1 MTDTPADGADAPQD
15 GARQAQA
22 GASRTVEV
30 ERKFDVDAG
39 TPVPDWTGVPGVA
52 SVTAG
57 EARHLDAL
65 YLDTDDLALARAGV
79 ALRRRTGGPDEG
91 WHLKGPLVGG
101 ARTELQWPLGDGDE
115 LPAAVAT
122 EVAEYT
128 PTPLYPLARIVNDRT
143 AYSLLDAEGGV
154 LAEFVDDAV
163 HTIDLRTGDDRSW
176 HEWEVEL
183 GAAAPADPAEREAF
197 FAAVTEAAFAA
208 GARAASSASKLA
220 RALGR

>member
-1 MTDTPADGADAPQD
+1 MSVDRSEESGP
-15 GARQAQA
+15 
-22 GASRTVEV
+22 SRSVEV

-39 TPVPDWTGVPGVA
+39 TPVPDWTAVPGVA
-52 SVTAG
+52 SVTEG
-57 EARHLDAL
+57 EPRHLDAL

-91 WHLKGPLVGG
+91 WHLKGPLVDGG
-101 ARTELQWPLGDGDE
+101 RTELQWPLGDGDT

-128 PTPLYPLARIVNDRT
+128 PSSLYPLARIVNDRT
-143 AYSLLDAEGGV
+143 AYQLLDADGGV

-163 HTIDLRTGDDRSW
+163 RTIDLRTGENRAW

-183 GAAAPADPAEREAF
+183 GPAAPAERAAREAF
-197 FAAVTEAAFAA
+197 FAAVTEVAFAA
-208 GARAASSASKLA
+208 GARTATSASKLA
-220 RALGR
+220 RALGH